1 MEARRAWVE
10 AVAEAMT
17 ADGQDLIKVA
27 DELRREVED
36 EMQQPVDPWH
46 NMAQRCTCEPLG
58 TQSAAVS
65 CSFNSDPEQNGAVH
79 C

>member
-27 DELRREVED
+27 EELPREVED
-36 EMQQPVDPWH
+36 EMQQQPVDPRH
-46 NMAQRCTCEPLG
+46 G
-58 TQSAAVS
+58 TTVHVRTIGNPKP
-65 CSFNSDPEQNGAVH
+65 CSILQLKF
-79 C
+79 